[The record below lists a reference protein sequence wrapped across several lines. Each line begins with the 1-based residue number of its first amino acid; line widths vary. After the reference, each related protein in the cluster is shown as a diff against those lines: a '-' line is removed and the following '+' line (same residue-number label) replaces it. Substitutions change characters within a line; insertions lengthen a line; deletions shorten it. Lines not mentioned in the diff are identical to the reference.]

1 MPFVRCLFAPAA
13 KGILKVARQAP
24 HSSHRAAGV
33 PRLHRLQ
40 LAIPMRVLGAA
51 FAFAT
56 LAAPCAAVD
65 YQRDVRPILARNCFQ
80 CHGAD
85 DATRTAGLRLDE
97 SAGAALALESGKR
110 AIVPGKPD
118 ESELLVRIT
127 ASDDSVAMPPAETGK
142 KLTAAE
148 IETLRQWIADGA
160 VYAAHWAYTKPKTP
174 SLPAVSNPAW
184 PANPIDHFVLARL
197 EQEGLAPSE
206 PADRSTLIRR
216 VSLDLTGLP
225 PTPEEVATFVND
237 TRPDAYEILV
247 DRLLAS
253 SAYGERWAAMWLDL
267 ARYADSQG
275 YAPDGARTIWR
286 WRDWLIS
293 ALNENLPYDQFTVE
307 MLAGD
312 LLPSPSPMQ
321 LVATGFNR
329 NTQLN
334 TEGGVNL
341 EEFRHAAV
349 VDRVNTTF
357 AVWMGTTIACA
368 QCHNHKYDPFTQRE
382 YYQVFSIFNNT
393 DDFNTDDPVLEV
405 PQVGREADVARLKAE
420 LAEVQSLWDYATRF
434 RDSLQAEWEKS
445 TPQAAPDALPKEI
458 SEILAIAAEKRDK
471 PQQEKLAAHHR
482 RLSEDWKAI
491 DARLQAAKAKLAD
504 VTTTSLVMRENTPRP
519 SFIYHRGEFLSPG
532 DPVTPGVPAALHP
545 APSGAKLDR
554 LGLARWLVDG
564 ENPLVDRVAVNRLWQ
579 ELFGLGIVETAEE
592 FGAQGELPSHPELL
606 DWLAIA
612 YRDSGWDTKEMLKLI
627 VTSATYRQSAK
638 VTSEL
643 AHRDP
648 YNKLLARGP
657 RVRLTAEMV
666 RDQALAASGLLS
678 SKMYGPPVQPAQPS
692 MGLAAAFGASTDWT
706 ASEGENRHRR
716 AIYTR
721 WRRNLPY
728 PSLVAFDAPER
739 NVCSARRMRT
749 NTPLQALVTLN
760 DPTFVECAQA
770 LARRVIAERPDDN
783 RARAQRAV
791 SLAIGRESLPSE
803 TDRLVALFEQ
813 SRAALERDPAQAKAL
828 ATAPLGPLPE
838 GASEVDAAAWTVV
851 ANVVLNLD
859 ETLSKP

>member
-1 MPFVRCLFAPAA
+1 MHRQRIAYLSAIIAVCASLPSSRCL
-13 KGILKVARQAP
+13 
-24 HSSHRAAGV
+24 
-33 PRLHRLQ
+33 
-40 LAIPMRVLGAA
+40 
-51 FAFAT
+51 
-56 LAAPCAAVD
+56 AVD

-85 DATRTAGLRLDE
+85 DATRMAGLRLDE
-97 SAGAALALESGKR
+97 AAGATLLLESGQR
-110 AIVPGKPD
+110 AIVAGKPE
-118 ESELLVRIT
+118 ESELLARVT
-127 ASDDSVAMPPAETGK
+127 SGDASLAMPPEETGK
-142 KLTAAE
+142 RLTVAE
-148 IETLRQWIADGA
+148 VETLRKWIAAGA
-160 VYAAHWAYTKPKTP
+160 PYAAHWAYQKPQPT
-174 SLPAVSNPAW
+174 SIPAVQNANW

-197 EQEGLAPSE
+197 EQEGLTPAE
-206 PADRSTLIRR
+206 PADRPTLIRR

-225 PTPEEVATFVND
+225 PTPEEVAAFVND
-237 TRPDAYEILV
+237 TGSDAYDRLV

-253 SAYGERWAAMWLDL
+253 SSYGERWAAMWLDL

-286 WRDWLIS
+286 WRDWLIG
-293 ALNENLPYDQFTVE
+293 ALNTNLPYDQFTIE

-312 LLPSPSPMQ
+312 LLANPTPMQ

-357 AVWMGTTIACA
+357 AVWLGSTIACA

-382 YYQVFSIFNNT
+382 YYQLFSIFNNT
-393 DDFNTDDPVLEV
+393 DDFNTDDPVVEV
-405 PQVGREADVARLKAE
+405 PQVGRDADVARYQAE

-434 RDSLQAEWEKS
+434 RDQQQAEWEKS
-445 TPQAAPDALPKEI
+445 AVLAGAEAAPPEI
-458 SEILAIAAEKRDK
+458 TAILNVATDKRDK
-471 PQQEKLAAHHR
+471 GQQDKLAAHHR
-482 RLSEDWKAI
+482 SLSEDWKAI
-491 DARLQAAKAKLAD
+491 DARLAAAKAQLAG
-504 VTTTSLVMRENTPRP
+504 VTTTSLVMREGTPRP

-545 APSGAKLDR
+545 APAGVKLNR
-554 LGLARWLVDG
+554 LGLARWLVDS
-564 ENPLVDRVAVNRLWQ
+564 ENPLTARVAVNRLWQ

-606 DWLAIA
+606 DWLAINYQA
-612 YRDSGWDTKEMLKLI
+612 SGWDTKELLKLI

-638 VTSEL
+638 LPAEL
-643 AHRDP
+643 SQRDP

-666 RDQALAASGLLS
+666 RDGALAASGLLS
-678 SKMYGPPVQPAQPS
+678 SKMFGPPVQPAQPS
-692 MGLAAAFGASTDWT
+692 MGLAAAFGASTDWM
-706 ASEGENRHRR
+706 ASEGEDRHRR

-728 PSLVAFDAPER
+728 PSLVAFDAAER
-739 NVCSARRMRT
+739 NVCSLRRMRT

-760 DPTFVECAQA
+760 DPAFVECAQA
-770 LARRVIAERPDDN
+770 LARRVIVERPDDN
-783 RARAQRAV
+783 NARAKRAV
-791 SLAIGRESLPSE
+791 ALAVGRDATPAEV
-803 TDRLVALFEQ
+803 TRLVTLYEQ
-813 SRAALERDPAQAKAL
+813 SRAALEQNQAQAKPL
-828 ATAPLGPLPE
+828 ATSPLGPLPE
-838 GASEVDAAAWTVV
+838 GMNELDAAAWTVV

>member
-1 MPFVRCLFAPAA
+1 M
-13 KGILKVARQAP
+13 
-24 HSSHRAAGV
+24 
-33 PRLHRLQ
+33 RL
-40 LAIPMRVLGAA
+40 LGAS
-51 FAFAT
+51 FF
-56 LAAPCAAVD
+56 LLVIAAPSLAVD

-85 DATRTAGLRLDE
+85 DAARMAGLRLDE
-97 SAGAALALESGKR
+97 PAGATLQLESGQR
-110 AIVPGKPD
+110 AIVPGMPD
-118 ESELLVRIT
+118 ESELLVRIA
-127 ASDDSVAMPPAETGK
+127 ASDPSVAMPPEETGK
-142 KLTAAE
+142 KLSSVE
-148 IETLRQWIADGA
+148 IETLRKWIADGA
-160 VYAAHWAYTKPKTP
+160 VYAAHWAYSKPVPT
-174 SLPAVSNPAW
+174 SVPAVSNPAW
-184 PANPIDHFVLARL
+184 PKNPIDHFVLARL

-206 PADRSTLIRR
+206 PADRPTLIRR

-225 PTPEEVATFVND
+225 PTPDEVQAFVND
-237 TRPDAYEILV
+237 RRPEAYELLV
-247 DRLLAS
+247 ERQLAS

-286 WRDWLIS
+286 WRDWLIG
-293 ALNENLPYDQFTVE
+293 ALNDNLPYDQFTVE

-312 LLPSPSPMQ
+312 LLTDASPLQ

-382 YYQVFSIFNNT
+382 YYQLFSIFNNT

-405 PQVGREADVARLKAE
+405 PQIGRDADVVRIKAE

-434 RDSLQAEWEKS
+434 RDEKQVAWEKTALQS
-445 TPQAAPDALPKEI
+445 PPDSLPKEI
-458 SEILAIAAEKRDK
+458 GEILAVAADKRDK
-471 PQQEKLAAHHR
+471 PQQDKLAAHHR
-482 RLSEDWKAI
+482 SLSEDWTAI
-491 DARLQAAKAKLAD
+491 DARLQATKARLAS

-519 SFIYHRGEFLSPG
+519 SFIYLRGEFLSPG
-532 DPVTPGVPAALHP
+532 EPVTPGVPAALHGL
-545 APSGAKLDR
+545 PSGLHGEQADVKLDR
-554 LGLARWLVDG
+554 LGLALWLVDS
-564 ENPLVDRVAVNRLWQ
+564 ENPLVGRVAVNRLWQ

-592 FGAQGELPSHPELL
+592 FGAQGDLPSHPQLL
-606 DWLAIA
+606 DWLAIT
-612 YRDSGWDTKEMLKLI
+612 YRASGWDTKELLKLI

-638 VTSEL
+638 VSPEL

-666 RDQALAASGLLS
+666 RDQALASSGLLS
-678 SKMYGPPVQPAQPS
+678 LKMYGPPVQPAQPS

-706 ASEGENRHRR
+706 TSEGEDRHRR

-728 PSLVAFDAPER
+728 PSMVAFDAPER

-760 DPTFVECAQA
+760 DPTFVECAQCLPA
-770 LARRVIAERPDDN
+770 ASWPSGPTTPIATTI
-783 RARAQRAV
+783 V
-791 SLAIGRESLPSE
+791 
-803 TDRLVALFEQ
+803 
-813 SRAALERDPAQAKAL
+813 PAQNVPWSWRWAAIPCHPKPIGSSHSLSNPAQHWSAIL
-828 ATAPLGPLPE
+828 PRPSRLPRFPWGRCPRVSANWMPLP
-838 GASEVDAAAWTVV
+838 GRSLRTWF
-851 ANVVLNLD
+851 
-859 ETLSKP
+859 